1 MYSVADDYHDA
12 KPRPQQ
18 VQPEPTKEP
27 VTAETRHPPA
37 AGHNPRPLVV
47 EDDMATCG

>member
-1 MYSVADDYHDA
+1 MYPVADDNHDA
-12 KPRPQQ
+12 KPRPQKA
-18 VQPEPTKEP
+18 QPEPQKDCATVE
-27 VTAETRHPPA
+27 VRHPPA